1 MFFFV
6 CCCHINLIA
15 VVLEGGILL
24 YLLKAE
30 FLVKKFLEWPVLKF
44 WLALFKQVNLKRR
57 KRLLCLVHGNCV
69 RNPRILLLEITARL
83 ILVQISNNLI

>member
-1 MFFFV
+1 M
-6 CCCHINLIA
+6 
-15 VVLEGGILL
+15 EGGILL

-57 KRLLCLVHGNCV
+57 
-69 RNPRILLLEITARL
+69 
-83 ILVQISNNLI
+83 